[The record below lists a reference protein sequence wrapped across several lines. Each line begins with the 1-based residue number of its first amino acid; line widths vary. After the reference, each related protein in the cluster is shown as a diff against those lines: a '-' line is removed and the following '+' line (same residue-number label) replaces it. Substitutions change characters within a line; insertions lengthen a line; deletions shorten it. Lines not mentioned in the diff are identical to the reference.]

1 MNGTVKIIAIG
12 LACVIVAGA
21 LVVYLATQDDKQ
33 KTWDGEDKLLPFED
47 DAGFMRYVN
56 DNNLDN
62 LSDDQK
68 RAAYNLMNNDNMSR
82 SQAFACLDR
91 IIDPDDPEGSL
102 ALAEKVLFIDSSLS
116 TFNKAHNLL
125 NSYAK
130 EVLSRVFMGDSQ
142 NFDVA
147 MMLAGGGWVSPEELN
162 RNNADTSKDTF
173 TFSNGRTVST
183 DKATMDAYTD
193 LTRAVRGTAFVEAI
207 AKYGV
212 EQARQMYDVYFH
224 PPVRDDWD
232 GIL

>member
-21 LVVYLATQDDKQ
+21 LVVYLATQDDNKQ
-33 KTWDGEDKLLPFED
+33 RTWNGEDKLLPFED
-47 DAGFMRYVN
+47 DAGFMQYVS

-68 RAAYNLMNNDNMSR
+68 RAAYNLMNNNDMSQ
-82 SQAFACLDR
+82 SQAFACIDK
-91 IIDPDDPEGSL
+91 IIDPHDPEGSL
-102 ALAEKVLFIDSSLS
+102 ALSEKVLFVDSSLS
-116 TFNKAHNLL
+116 TFNKAKNLL

-130 EVLSRVFMGDSQ
+130 ELLGFSSTDKFNVSTALMH
-142 NFDVA
+142 
-147 MMLAGGGWVSPEELN
+147 GGYHTPEALET
-162 RNNADTSKDTF
+162 NADTSKDTF

-183 DKATMDAYTD
+183 DKATMDAYID
-193 LTRAVRGTAFVEAI
+193 LTYAVRGAAYVEAI
-207 AKYGV
+207 AQYGTA
-212 EQARQMYDVYFH
+212 QAWQMYDVYLN